1 MVDFP
6 GEPGKICWCWLISTF
21 TVELYGRDTGLKLE
35 PVVLVGRT
43 RHRMDVECKK
53 GCNHGIQSSLDTKFA
68 DDTLEIKYTREKCCG
83 ECTLPKVECY
93 GQSQFMCDSGGMPLG
108 KPVDPAVIDLWDLRN
123 DLTSSEDKI
132 KDLCDIII
140 SQDYSGFHSFGV
152 HSRSGC
158 AGDMRCGRTRM
169 IKGLCG
175 EEPKW
180 V

>member
-1 MVDFP
+1 MVDLP
-6 GEPGKICWCWLISTF
+6 GEPGKTCWCWLISTF

-53 GCNHGIQSSLDTKFA
+53 GCKAWIQSSLDTKFA

-83 ECTLPKVECY
+83 ECALPKVECY
-93 GQSQFMCDSGGMPLG
+93 GQSQFMCDSGNMPLG

-140 SQDYSGFHSFGV
+140 RNSEFSWD
-152 HSRSGC
+152 
-158 AGDMRCGRTRM
+158 AGTWCPGEMRCGRTKMMR
-169 IKGLCG
+169 GLCG